1 MDVLIQAKMVFKSL
15 KEISV
20 NEILQ
25 NKFQIKDI
33 SKPLQPNLRV
43 PINRFFAAIN
53 FNYETDQNSFTLH
66 RKSKWFNHVIIFIL
80 ISNLLR
86 NLAYI
91 LMNST
96 DQLFRLF
103 CGDLIQFILKEV
115 SYVAITFVGITSYAT
130 AMFCLFHYSSV
141 NQLKWFNIFNVI
153 EGKQSFIKSKILIT
167 KSAKKLIRFSL
178 FLFILCIS
186 SCFLIP
192 IVCAIVFF
200 FHTFQKLSFQNFFLY
215 ALPWNIFT
223 VIWAT
228 YTNGYIFASLF
239 ITIICYY
246 YQLRLDQ
253 VDVYVN
259 WLLKQKRFEKFNQ
272 RIMKMLIEYTEIMT
286 EVNQFNKFASK
297 VLFFLFVFDALM
309 IVFILYNLIYI
320 KLTAITMLGHYA
332 VAINILSVI
341 TIIILNAIRIPNQ
354 FYRNKRN
361 LKLLIYKNNLQ
372 IKTKIKVSF
381 Q

>member
-1 MDVLIQAKMVFKSL
+1 MVFKSL

-53 FNYETDQNSFTLH
+53 FNYETDQNSLTLH

-80 ISNLLR
+80 ISNVLR

-141 NQLKWFNIFNVI
+141 NQLKWLNIFNAI
-153 EGKQSFIKSKILIT
+153 QGKQSFVKNKILMT
-167 KSAKKLIRFSL
+167 KLAKKFIRICLIFITFSVTSIYFITISAFSIFIIISFSRLSIKL
-178 FLFILCIS
+178 FL
-186 SCFLIP
+186 
-192 IVCAIVFF
+192 
-200 FHTFQKLSFQNFFLY
+200 LY
-215 ALPWNIFT
+215 ALPWSIINT
-223 VIWAT
+223 IWAF
-228 YTNGYIFASLF
+228 YCWGYVLLTLL

-246 YQLRLDQ
+246 YKLRLHQLDI
-253 VDVYVN
+253 YAY
-259 WLLKQKRFEKFNQ
+259 WLSKQHFNHFNQ
-272 RIMKMLIEYTEIMT
+272 MNYQT
-286 EVNQFNKFASK
+286 
-297 VLFFLFVFDALM
+297 
-309 IVFILYNLIYI
+309 I
-320 KLTAITMLGHYA
+320 KI
-332 VAINILSVI
+332 
-341 TIIILNAIRIPNQ
+341 
-354 FYRNKRN
+354 
-361 LKLLIYKNNLQ
+361 
-372 IKTKIKVSF
+372 
-381 Q
+381 